1 MNRLYGF
8 TLSLL
13 NIIIGVVLT
22 AMSWTI
28 LSHTHFKR
36 FAFILGVILV
46 SIGFTLF
53 TASFWYR
60 RSNRSDTN
68 K

>member
-22 AMSWTI
+22 TMSWTI

-46 SIGFTLF
+46 CIGFTIF
-53 TASFWYR
+53 TASFWFKK
-60 RSNRSDTN
+60 TH